1 MSISSLFTTD
11 SPSIHVNLLMVIRQ
25 MQMEQIKTSNME
37 TNHSHDNKIKIG
49 RDVKTLVDYR
59 NKSTA
64 ATRKIRLEDK
74 TKTERE
80 VGWLWKQIS

>member
-1 MSISSLFTTD
+1 
-11 SPSIHVNLLMVIRQ
+11 
-25 MQMEQIKTSNME
+25 ME

-80 VGWLWKQIS
+80 VGCLWKQISWELGYLMYPN

>member
-1 MSISSLFTTD
+1 
-11 SPSIHVNLLMVIRQ
+11 MVIRQ